1 MTLFDI
7 LNFVAFASLAAAGIV
22 PLLITFK
29 TKFSSIRILSLLLG
43 AFAMSHGL
51 YHLSFVYGQDLLG
64 EVVLEPLSVAFLLGF
79 GLYYSK
85 KGML

>member
-1 MTLFDI
+1 MTLFDL
-7 LNFVAFASLAAAGIV
+7 LNSLAFVSLAAAAIV
-22 PLLITFK
+22 PLVMAFK
-29 TKFSSIRILSLLLG
+29 AKVSSIRALSLLLG
-43 AFAMSHGL
+43 VFALSHGL
-51 YHLSFVYGQDLLG
+51 YHLSFVYGQDFLG